1 MSIVLTIIP
10 VYNEESNIISTINA
24 LKKIKLIDEILV
36 VDDGSTDDTYL
47 KAISTG
53 VNVLSFKKNHGKG
66 YAIKEGF
73 KKRTFDYLVLLDGDL
88 KETSKEIIKLIDPV
102 INGKAD
108 FTVAKFPKAKKKG
121 GFGLVKKLAKIGVYF
136 YTKENIESSLSGQR
150 VYKKDVI
157 ECISYIPN
165 RFGIEVAM
173 TVQALKNDFK
183 IKEVNVHMKHRET
196 TRNLKGFIHRG
207 KQFMDILVTFLML
220 NFRR

>member
-1 MSIVLTIIP
+1 MSIVLAIIP
-10 VYNEESNIISTINA
+10 VYNEGRNITSTINA

-36 VDDGSTDDTYL
+36 VDDGSTDDTYE

-53 VNVLSFKKNHGKG
+53 VNVLSLDKNHGKG

-88 KETSKEIIKLIDPV
+88 KDTSKEIIKLIEPV
-102 INGKAD
+102 IKNKAD
-108 FTVAKFPKAKKKG
+108 FTVAKFPKPRKRG
-121 GFGLVKKLAKIGVYF
+121 GFGLVKKLAKMGVLF
-136 YTKENIESSLSGQR
+136 YTNENIESSLSGQR

-157 ECISYIPN
+157 ECINYIPN

-173 TVQALKNDFK
+173 TIQALKNNFE
-183 IKEVNVHMKHRET
+183 IKEVKVNMRHRET

-207 KQFMDILVTFLML
+207 KQFMNILVTFLML